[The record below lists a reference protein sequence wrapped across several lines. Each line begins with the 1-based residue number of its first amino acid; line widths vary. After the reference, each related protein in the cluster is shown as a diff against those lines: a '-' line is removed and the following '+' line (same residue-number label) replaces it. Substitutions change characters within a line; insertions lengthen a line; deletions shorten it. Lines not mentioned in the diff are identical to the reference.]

1 MFPARVDAAPGS
13 LLSPCKPQVSLLPI
27 SGSVKAAG
35 GTDSPKG
42 ISNKVATKVLLLLRG
57 SMSREPVVSYA

>member
-1 MFPARVDAAPGS
+1 MFPARVDAAPCS
-13 LLSPCKPQVSLLPI
+13 LLSPRKPQVSLLPI
-27 SGSVKAAG
+27 LGSVKAVG

-42 ISNKVATKVLLLLRG
+42 ISSKLATKVLFLLRG